1 MDANTFAPL
10 AAVFTRAPS
19 PAVQQGRLWL
29 AADVVHRIAP
39 QDEDVTVQAIGR
51 TADEA
56 NALYRAQVAQVALVA
71 QDKAPMLQQVAAEQ
85 RAFVQRA
92 ESAIALLRTL

>member
-10 AAVFTRAPS
+10 AAVFTCSPS

-56 NALYRAQVAQVALVA
+56 NALYRAQVALVA